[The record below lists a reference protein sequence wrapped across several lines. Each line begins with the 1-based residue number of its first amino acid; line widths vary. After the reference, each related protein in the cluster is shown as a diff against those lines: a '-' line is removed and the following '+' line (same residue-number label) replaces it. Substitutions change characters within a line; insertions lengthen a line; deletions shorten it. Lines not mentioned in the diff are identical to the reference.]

1 MKTYTLPYPISA
13 NRYWKHFK
21 GRSIVSKEASA
32 YRSQI
37 AAIVGRAPIDNH
49 VYLSIELLPKLT
61 KSGEASKVCLDLDNC
76 LKVALDALQGCLYVN
91 DNQVRKIKLQYGEPV
106 KDGGL
111 LISYEVME

>member
-1 MKTYTLPYPISA
+1 MKEYQLPYPISA

-21 GRSIVSKEASA
+21 GRSIVSKEAVA
-32 YRSQI
+32 YKSQI
-37 AAIVGRAPIDNH
+37 AVIVGRAPIDNH
-49 VYLSIELLPKLT
+49 VCLSIELLPKLT

-111 LISYEVME
+111 LIRYEVME